1 MTRAGSTSITGPWP
15 ERTTTVAQ
23 NDGTAVPVFTSG
35 ELAVLD
41 DRALVSA
48 CVAGRREA
56 FDELVVRH
64 RRAVYQLCLRFLGSH
79 EDAADLAQ
87 DVFLRAYRAM
97 PQFKGDA
104 AIGTWLHRIAVN
116 ACLNRLGG
124 RSHRTEPIDERQAPA
139 SREPDA
145 VSRLMTAERAGQVR
159 AAIARLP
166 PKQRAT
172 LILRIYQDLP
182 HQEIARILGSSVGA
196 VKANFFHA
204 LHNLKRLL
212 QDEPA

>member
-1 MTRAGSTSITGPWP
+1 MARAGIASIIGPWP
-15 ERTTTVAQ
+15 DCTSTVALHDATTVP
-23 NDGTAVPVFTSG
+23 DSSHD
-35 ELAVLD
+35 ELAALD
-41 DRALVSA
+41 DRALVVA

-64 RRAVYQLCLRFLGSH
+64 RRAVYQLCHRFVGNH

-87 DVFLRAYRAM
+87 DVFLRAYRAL

-104 AIGTWLHRIAVN
+104 AVGTWLHRIAVN
-116 ACLNRLGG
+116 VCLNKVGG
-124 RSHRTEPIDERQAPA
+124 RANRTEAIDERRAPP

-145 VSRLMTAERAGQVR
+145 MSRLLSSERAGQVR
-159 AAIARLP
+159 AAVARLP

-172 LILRIYQDLP
+172 LILRVYQELP

-204 LHNLKRLL
+204 LHNLKRLM
-212 QDEPA
+212 QDDRA